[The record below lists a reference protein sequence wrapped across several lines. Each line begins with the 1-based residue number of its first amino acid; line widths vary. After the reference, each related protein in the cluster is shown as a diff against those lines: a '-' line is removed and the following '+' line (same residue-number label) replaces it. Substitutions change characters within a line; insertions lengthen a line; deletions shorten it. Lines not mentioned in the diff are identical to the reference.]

1 MHLAHAGLVF
11 EELEKYGFCPD
22 VRWKN
27 RYLLGSLLPDT
38 KARNDK
44 KESHFRNRRDEVKLA
59 IPPDLQLFYRKYGR
73 SSTEP
78 SMLGYRMHLQ
88 LDADWVNRFWDR
100 ILELLGEDGRRE
112 ELAERITKVR
122 ILHGGRVVPVDSFF
136 SDEFYYGDFSRMN
149 AYFMKNFPVCIPE
162 YEDGTCDVR
171 EAEWQDLKGVL
182 AEIRRLSLNVSMEDV
197 AELQVFDLPE
207 LETFLRTDASLCAA
221 QILELLGHGSRK

>member
-11 EELEKYGFCPD
+11 EELEKHGFCPD

-27 RYLLGSLLPDT
+27 KYLLGSLLPDT

-197 AELQVFDLPE
+197 AELQVFDLLE
-207 LETFLRTDASLCAA
+207 LERFLRTDASLCAA
-221 QILELLGHGSRK
+221 QILELL